1 MNGFAHVVFLIMT
14 IIFPPIILIW
24 ILCACS
30 ASGARKKKD
39 RELMERLTKAL
50 EEMARIEKWRGWRD

>member
-1 MNGFAHVVFLIMT
+1 MSGFAHVVFLIMT
-14 IIFPPIILIW
+14 IIFPPILLIW

-39 RELMERLTKAL
+39 RELMERQTKAL